1 MNHLGSVRQLKT
13 SVAIQ
18 KNNTDW
24 IILQRV
30 ISMWKTRWKQWKT
43 RVKKGKTCEFGKI
56 LRFSTI

>member
-1 MNHLGSVRQLKT
+1 MDYLSFVRELRT
-13 SVAIQ
+13 SVATE
-18 KNNTDW
+18 KNNTDG